1 MQKKFDPTTCPPDS
15 GGVSS
20 HPQEDLCTETLTI
33 RIDQRTIQ
41 RIEQLATANG
51 LKRSEYIRDILRI
64 AAENRLKI
72 IYGLESFQLP
82 SLKPA
87 SYRA

>member
-1 MQKKFDPTTCPPDS
+1 MSTQPSAD
-15 GGVSS
+15 
-20 HPQEDLCTETLTI
+20 DLCTETLTI
-33 RIDQRTIQ
+33 RIDQRTLQ

-72 IYGLESFQLP
+72 TLNLETFQLP
-82 SLKPA
+82 NLSQ
-87 SYRA
+87 

>member
-1 MQKKFDPTTCPPDS
+1 M
-15 GGVSS
+15 S
-20 HPQEDLCTETLTI
+20 HPQDDLCTETLTI
-33 RIDQRTIQ
+33 RIDQRTLQ

-72 IYGLESFQLP
+72 TYGLESFQLP
-82 SLKPA
+82 SLQAVPAKP
-87 SYRA
+87 

>member
-1 MQKKFDPTTCPPDS
+1 M
-15 GGVSS
+15 SS
-20 HPQEDLCTETLTI
+20 QPQDDLCTETLTI
-33 RIDQRTIQ
+33 RIDQRTLA

-72 IYGLESFQLP
+72 TYGLESFQLP
-82 SLKPA
+82 NLSRLSVTA
-87 SYRA
+87 EA

>member
-1 MQKKFDPTTCPPDS
+1 M
-15 GGVSS
+15 SS
-20 HPQEDLCTETLTI
+20 PQDDLCTETLTI
-33 RIDQRTIQ
+33 RIDQRTLQ

-72 IYGLESFQLP
+72 TYGLESFHLP
-82 SLKPA
+82 TLRPA
-87 SYRA
+87 ATA

>member
-1 MQKKFDPTTCPPDS
+1 M
-15 GGVSS
+15 SS
-20 HPQEDLCTETLTI
+20 HPQDDLCTETLTI
-33 RIDQRTIQ
+33 RIDQRTLQ

-72 IYGLESFQLP
+72 TYGLESFQLP
-82 SLKPA
+82 ILKPTA
-87 SYRA
+87 SA